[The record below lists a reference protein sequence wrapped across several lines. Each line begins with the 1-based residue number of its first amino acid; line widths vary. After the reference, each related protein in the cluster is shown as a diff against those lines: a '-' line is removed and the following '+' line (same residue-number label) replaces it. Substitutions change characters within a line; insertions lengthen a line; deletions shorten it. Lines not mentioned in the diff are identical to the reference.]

1 MTNHLRSEI
10 ELLKKRILSISA
22 MVEESLANA
31 VEALR
36 TRDVALAQT
45 VIKNDK
51 EIDQREVQVE
61 EECLKVLA
69 LHQPVAVDL
78 RYIVSV
84 LKINSDL
91 ERIGDLAVNIA
102 QRAEIMGNQNL
113 VPVPEQIMRMAGSTQ
128 KMVKWSIDALI
139 EFDDGVAREVLAA
152 DDEVDHIYANMYII
166 VEEGIRS
173 DIEHLDYWIHY
184 LALSRY
190 LERIADH
197 ATNIAEDVLY
207 MVEGGISRHKG

>member
-1 MTNHLRSEI
+1 
-10 ELLKKRILSISA
+10 